1 MNTGYNEVWLPSMIR
16 GYQMEKIILAYR
28 NHLKKDRKL
37 AENSVASYLRDIEKF
52 QSYIGEVHKKETI
65 LEANKTQVMSYV
77 MHLQEKGMARTTIL
91 RNVASIRSLYNFC
104 EKKRYIDYNP
114 AEKLH
119 TPRVEKK
126 APTVLSFE
134 EVERLLI
141 QPDRESVTGA
151 RDAAMMELLYATG
164 IRVSELMS
172 LNIEDVDLVLG
183 CIKCQATSKS
193 RIIPI
198 GKMAKQA
205 LVNYIGTYR
214 KKLLKG
220 DNDALFLNYY
230 GNRLSRQG
238 FWKII
243 KFHCKAADLMTS
255 VTPHTLRHSFAA
267 HLIENGADIKSVQEL
282 LGHSDISTTQ
292 MYVAL
297 NKKKINEDYLKAHP
311 RA

>member
-1 MNTGYNEVWLPSMIR
+1 MKEIM
-16 GYQMEKIILAYR
+16 LAYR
-28 NHLKKDRKL
+28 NHLTDERKL
-37 AENSVASYLRDIEKF
+37 AENSVASYVRDIEKF
-52 QSYIGEVHKKETI
+52 QHYMGDTHKKETL

-77 MHLQEKGMARTTIL
+77 MHLQEQGMARTTIL
-91 RNVASIRSLYNFC
+91 RNVASIRSLYNYC
-104 EKKRYIDYNP
+104 EKKRIIDNNP
-114 AEKLH
+114 AENVH

-126 APTVLSFE
+126 APIILSFDQ
-134 EVERLLI
+134 VEKLLL
-141 QPDRESVTGA
+141 QPNKETVTGA
-151 RDAAMMELLYATG
+151 RDAAMLELLYASG

-172 LNIEDVDLVLG
+172 LNIKDIDLELG
-183 CIKCQATSKS
+183 FIKCSSSDKS

-198 GKMAKQA
+198 GKMAKDA
-205 LVNYIGTYR
+205 LAIYIETYR
-214 KKLLKG
+214 EQLLKG

-243 KFHCKAADLMTS
+243 KVHCKDAELTTS

-267 HLIENGADIKSVQEL
+267 HLIQNGADIKSVQEL

-297 NKKKINEDYLKAHP
+297 NKKKVNEDYLKAHP